1 MESKGR
7 ILDIARDWQSG
18 KIRTLVELDEGKPE
32 QAEKL
37 MHKDLSVKLVTW
49 RDKRSLDANAYYW
62 ALLSKLAA
70 SIGVSRP
77 FAHNYLLR
85 RYGQVDMAAG
95 RVIEV
100 LIPEDESA
108 RERIDEDME
117 IHLTPTDA
125 LEVAEDQTILRVYQK
140 LKGSHEYNTKEMSDL
155 LNGLISECKEVGIE
169 TATPEEI
176 ARMIALYEEARK

>member
-1 MESKGR
+1 M
-7 ILDIARDWQSG
+7 
-18 KIRTLVELDEGKPE
+18 
-32 QAEKL
+32 
-37 MHKDLSVKLVTW
+37 
-49 RDKRSLDANAYYW
+49 
-62 ALLSKLAA
+62 
-70 SIGVSRP
+70 
-77 FAHNYLLR
+77 
-85 RYGQVDMAAG
+85 
-95 RVIEV
+95 

-117 IHLTPTDA
+117 IHLAPTDT

-155 LNGLISECKEVGIE
+155 LNGLISECKEMGIE